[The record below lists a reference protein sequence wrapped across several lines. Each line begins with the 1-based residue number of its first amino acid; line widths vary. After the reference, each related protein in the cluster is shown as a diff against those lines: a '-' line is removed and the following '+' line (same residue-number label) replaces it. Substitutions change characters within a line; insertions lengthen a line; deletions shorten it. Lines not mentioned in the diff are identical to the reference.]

1 MMKAA
6 VLTVAATL
14 VVTTVLPASPAS
26 AEQPVVCYKYSY
38 DRKLVRA
45 VQRKL
50 EAWGYEPGPV
60 DGFWGPTTE
69 AALTVFQGQMN
80 LAASGHLDEA
90 TLRTMFGEP
99 LPPGVKVVR
108 NPMRLPAD
116 VFAEQC
122 K

>member
-6 VLTVAATL
+6 ILTVAATL
-14 VVTTVLPASPAS
+14 VVTAVLSASPVS
-26 AEQPVVCYKYSY
+26 GEEPVVCYKYSY

-69 AALTVFQGQMN
+69 AAVSAFQGQMN